1 MAIHD
6 TTTCNHAPWFNIT
19 CGIAQRVLP
28 ELSAREAEISILY
41 SSGIDVRSIGHC
53 LCISERTVNNH
64 LANAK
69 TKLDSNNIAELRSS
83 ILLRILVCQ
92 LTNQNNLT
100 TDGDKNV

>member
-6 TTTCNHAPWFNIT
+6 TTTGHAPWFNMQ
-19 CGIAQRVLP
+19 CGIAQKILP

-41 SSGIDVRSIGHC
+41 SSGIDVRSIGHF
-53 LCISERTVNNH
+53 LCISDKTANNH
-64 LANAK
+64 LACAK
-69 TKLDSNNIAELRSS
+69 KKLDCNNIAELRAS

-100 TDGDKNV
+100 MNGARNV

>member
-6 TTTCNHAPWFNIT
+6 PTTSNHAPWFNMQ
-19 CGIAQRVLP
+19 CGIAQKILP

-53 LCISERTVNNH
+53 LKISDSTVNNH

-69 TKLDSNNIAELRSS
+69 SKLDSSNISELRSS

-92 LTNQNNLT
+92 LTNQNNLA
-100 TDGDKNV
+100 TDGEKNV

>member
-6 TTTCNHAPWFNIT
+6 TTTSDHAPWFNMQRGIT
-19 CGIAQRVLP
+19 QKILP

-41 SSGIDVRSIGHC
+41 SSGIDVHSIGHC
-53 LCISERTVNNH
+53 LNISNRTVNNH

-69 TKLDSNNIAELRSS
+69 AKLDSSGVSELRST

-92 LTNQNNLT
+92 LTNQNNLAM
-100 TDGDKNV
+100 DGKRNA

>member
-6 TTTCNHAPWFNIT
+6 TITGNHAPWFNIQ
-19 CGIAQRVLP
+19 CGIAQKILP

-53 LCISERTVNNH
+53 LCISDSTVNNH

-69 TKLDSNNIAELRSS
+69 TKLDSNNISELRAS

-92 LTNQNNLT
+92 LTNQNNLA
-100 TDGDKNV
+100 TDGDRNV